1 MTESATPESATPESA
16 TTATAVAVPA
26 SPSAGDADPFAAEH
40 LAHPDPLHRR
50 LREAGPVVRLT
61 RYDVHALARYQEVR
75 AALTDWQTFQSGAGV
90 GLANFRHEKPW
101 RPPSLLL
108 EADPPHHD
116 APRRVLSEILAPLAL
131 RRLRETWQAVAE
143 ELVETVLAERGR
155 EFDAFDALAKA
166 FPLRVFPDAV
176 GLGPHGRENLLPY
189 GNMAF
194 NAFGPRNALVEAD
207 AHRVGALSAWV
218 NAQCAREALSE
229 DGFGARIWAAAD
241 RGDLTPAQAPLVVRS
256 LLTAG
261 VDTTVHGLAA
271 ALYAFAT
278 HPQEWQ
284 RLRARPELA
293 RVAFDEAVRWQ
304 SPVQTFFRTATTDV
318 DIAGTRIPEG
328 GKILMFLGAANRDPD
343 RWSDPDR
350 FDLTRDPSGHVGFGM
365 GIHQCV
371 GQHVARLEAEALLT
385 ALARRVGHLELAG
398 EPRRH
403 LNNTL
408 RSWAALPVRVRPAA

>member
-1 MTESATPESATPESA
+1 MSETVAAPALTPTS
-16 TTATAVAVPA
+16 
-26 SPSAGDADPFAAEH
+26 DADPFAAEH
-40 LAHPDPLHRR
+40 LADPDPLHRE
-50 LREAGPVVRLT
+50 LRAAGPVVHLT
-61 RYDVHALARYQEVR
+61 RYDVHALARHQEVH
-75 AALTDWQTFQSGAGV
+75 AALVDWQTFQSGAGV

-131 RRLRETWQAVAE
+131 RRLRERWQTVAE
-143 ELVETVLAERGR
+143 ELVETVLAAQGR
-155 EFDAFDALAKA
+155 EFDAFTALAAA

-176 GLGPHGRENLLPY
+176 GLGPDGRENLLPY

-194 NAFGPRNALVEAD
+194 NAFGPRNDLVRAD
-207 AHRVGALSAWV
+207 AHRTAALSAWV
-218 NAQCAREALSE
+218 NDQCARDALTE
-229 DGFGARIWAAAD
+229 DGIGARIWAAAD
-241 RGDLTPAQAPLVVRS
+241 RGDLTPVQAPLVVRS

-271 ALYAFAT
+271 ALYAFAA
-278 HPQEWQ
+278 HPEEWQ
-284 RLRARPELA
+284 RLCARPELA

-304 SPVQTFFRTATTDV
+304 SPVQIFFRTATTDV

-328 GKILMFLGAANRDPD
+328 GKILMFLGAANRDPL
-343 RWSDPDR
+343 RWTDPDR

-371 GQHVARLEAEALLT
+371 GQHVARLEAECLLT
-385 ALARRVGHLELAG
+385 ALARRVEHLELAG
-398 EPRRH
+398 PPRRH

-408 RSWAALPVRVRPAA
+408 RSWASLPVRVRRAS